1 MSVDATPVNLGT
13 VGVWASRHALTPERA
28 AAIERLGYGT
38 LWVGSSPPADLEIVA
53 ELLAATSTLTLAT
66 GIVNIWSSDAHVVA
80 ESFHRLEAAYPGRF
94 LLGVGVGHREQ
105 TDEYVNPYQALVDY
119 LDVLDE
125 HKVPTERRAL
135 AALGPRVLRL
145 AAERA
150 AGAHP
155 YLVTPEYTASAR
167 ETLGAAPLLA
177 PEHKVALGADP
188 EQARAVARSSVNN
201 PYLRLRNYRANLR
214 RLGYAEDELDNGGSD
229 RLVDALV
236 AQGDPASAAARL
248 RAHLDAGADH
258 VAAHALPD
266 ADDPIPALTALAE
279 ALELPRR

>member
-1 MSVDATPVNLGT
+1 MSVDATPVHLGT
-13 VGVWASRHALTPERA
+13 FGVWTSRRALTPERA

-53 ELLAATSTLTLAT
+53 EFLAATSTLSVAT
-66 GIVNIWSSDAHVVA
+66 GIVNIWDSDARVVA

-105 TDEYVNPYQALVDY
+105 TDEYVNPYQALVQY

-125 HKVPTERRAL
+125 HKVPTERRVL

-155 YLVTPEYTASAR
+155 YLVTPEHTASAR
-167 ETLGAAPLLA
+167 ETLGTAPLLA

-188 EQARAVARSSVNN
+188 EQTRAVSRSSVNN
-201 PYLRLRNYRANLR
+201 PYLRLRNYRASLR
-214 RLGYAEDELDNGGSD
+214 RLGYAEAELDNGGSD

-236 AQGDPASAAARL
+236 AQGDAASAAARL

-266 ADDPIPALTALAE
+266 TDDPIPTLTALAE
-279 ALELPRR
+279 ALDLPSR